1 MLMEISFPAAPASST
16 RLLVGTWDILLSV
29 SWITK
34 LSLQLHRYI
43 CKDLKKTMDYYIK
56 IPIKSQKDWKVQ
68 SLWESHL
75 KKFALFSNTYSPR
88 QKNNNNNKK
97 RKYENI
103 PFKSITELEEEK
115 YKYFKSFVF
124 LPSGNIEEEQRGTLI
139 KA

>member
-1 MLMEISFPAAPASST
+1 M
-16 RLLVGTWDILLSV
+16 R
-29 SWITK
+29 ITFEK
-34 LSLQLHRYI
+34 I
-43 CKDLKKTMDYYIK
+43 CIVFK
-56 IPIKSQKDWKVQ
+56 
-68 SLWESHL
+68 HL
-75 KKFALFSNTYSPR
+75 FPR